1 MCATRW
7 GRKFPWIITPFGVG
21 VVMNVCEWVWDG
33 WTRRRWCE
41 HGGCRCLCLWWVW
54 GRRGGGAWWNVL
66 WRFPRGWAWSLV
78 EPWKRLLWLVRSH
91 FRMRLTGLCRW
102 GGTPYLYRVLIF
114 RVQDRVA
121 LWVFPLEG
129 PSRRVGC
136 QRSIVWLRWHWGW
149 FDCCLRLCW
158 LWLNLGLGVGVD
170 LSFFLFDDFE
180 KVAVDFDGSP
190 WNVFDFT
197 ANDGFGAFGALYVCF
212 DAL

>member
-1 MCATRW
+1 MRH
-7 GRKFPWIITPFGVG
+7 KFFLAWMTFFGQKCPSMSHKCSWMFLRFALRMVINSQPMRHEFLLVWMTELPWR
-21 VVMNVCEWVWDG
+21 VMNGRVWDG
-33 WTRRRWCE
+33 LTKRRWCG

-54 GRRGGGAWWNVL
+54 GQKEGEVWWNAP
-66 WRFPRGWAWSLV
+66 WRFPLEWAWSLV
-78 EPWKRLLWLVRSH
+78 ELWKQLLLPVRLH
-91 FRMRLTGLCRW
+91 FHMLLFGLCRW

-158 LWLNLGLGVGVD
+158 LWCCTC
-170 LSFFLFDDFE
+170 
-180 KVAVDFDGSP
+180 
-190 WNVFDFT
+190 WI
-197 ANDGFGAFGALYVCF
+197 
-212 DAL
+212 